1 MVRKNRTP
9 VGAPDPKKL
18 EAFVSGAE
26 YTELT
31 SITLTEEQKREH
43 VKLSD
48 KVKLSYPLSI
58 ISMMQPKDISQ
69 LRDDE
74 NAPRGYKAIALQFNR
89 YEYDRLEQLS
99 MESGISKNKFI
110 RNALDVA
117 YKKAIKKT

>member
-89 YEYDRLEQLS
+89 YEYDRLDS
-99 MESGISKNKFI
+99 ATVAAGMSKNEFI
-110 RNALDVA
+110 RAALEA
-117 YKKAIKKT
+117 ACKKALK